1 MSINGRLPGHH
12 HRAFRVTT
20 ALPSGKTVRG
30 DDGMPLKEWRETGVL
45 LQRVTYVG
53 DLERLDGRWSLV
65 LQWVDL
71 DNNGHRIALPHE
83 VVERVLTHGNRIM
96 AAARS
101 DRAKA
106 GAETRRVKTASKE
119 PRIKVVDI
127 GGEAA

>member
-30 DDGMPLKEWRETGVL
+30 DDGMPLKEWSETGDL

-83 VVERVLTHGNRIM
+83 VVEHSPDPRQQDHG
-96 AAARS
+96 
-101 DRAKA
+101 
-106 GAETRRVKTASKE
+106 
-119 PRIKVVDI
+119 
-127 GGEAA
+127 GGQVRPGQGGSRDPTS